1 MREIAFIIICS
12 ISAALDFKCAYD
24 QKKIGDKS
32 GTILMCS
39 LGILSVVCI
48 IINAIALIIQ

>member
-48 IINAIALIIQ
+48 VINVIALIIQ